1 MHLPKPQKIQSKFVA
16 GLVGAFLL
24 IGVVCT
30 LGFHAHVRSVL
41 EEEVQDKARLI
52 FMHVDSVQHYVRD
65 VLRPAMYER
74 LPSAFVIQAM
84 SSSYVS
90 RKIMLPV
97 NDNRDGTIYRRVAI
111 DARNPE
117 YEATPFERE
126 LIERFRREPERQLYQ
141 GMHLINDEKYYLMV
155 RPVRFT
161 RDCLY

>member
-1 MHLPKPQKIQSKFVA
+1 M
-16 GLVGAFLL
+16 
-24 IGVVCT
+24 
-30 LGFHAHVRSVL
+30 
-41 EEEVQDKARLI
+41 QDKARLI

-90 RKIMLPV
+90 RQIMLPV

-141 GMHLINDEKYYLMV
+141 GMHLVSDEKYYLRV

-161 RDCLY
+161 SRATWLS